1 MTWVAAGT
9 AAVSIVGGLV
19 SGSKA
24 RKAEEQAQK
33 DRDRI
38 QRQMAA
44 FEANRQAVIN
54 PYADVTSNEDMIA
67 DMKDNL
73 SNPYASLGVA
83 TQAAEIQMEQTDIA
97 LANTLDT
104 IRQTGGGAGGA
115 TALAQAA
122 LQSKKDIAANLESQE
137 KANDDKRVQG
147 EKQLQNQLV
156 GEEQRMQG
164 LDAAG
169 KSFVYGE
176 TEKREQQ
183 QLDRVSN
190 QIAALRGQESQARA
204 DATGAITGAIG
215 SVAGIA
221 GGLGGKI

>member
-1 MTWVAAGT
+1 MSVVAAGIG
-9 AAVSIVGGLV
+9 AAVSIGGGIFA
-19 SGSKA
+19 SSSARREARRKA
-24 RKAEEQAQK
+24 RKARKLEAKLNQL
-33 DRDRI
+33 
-38 QRQMAA
+38 
-44 FEANRQAVIN
+44 EANRQEIIN
-54 PYADVTSNEDMIA
+54 PYEDSTS
-67 DMKDNL
+67 L
-73 SNPYASLGVA
+73 SNMMSNPFA
-83 TQAAEIQMEQTDIA
+83 TLSVSTAATEIQMEQTDIA

>member
-1 MTWVAAGT
+1 MSVVAAGIG
-9 AAVSIVGGLV
+9 AAVSIGGGIFA
-19 SGSKA
+19 SSSARREARRKA
-24 RKAEEQAQK
+24 RQARKLEAKLNQL
-33 DRDRI
+33 
-38 QRQMAA
+38 
-44 FEANRQAVIN
+44 EANRQEIIN
-54 PYADVTSNEDMIA
+54 PYEDSTS
-67 DMKDNL
+67 L
-73 SNPYASLGVA
+73 SNMMSNPFA
-83 TQAAEIQMEQTDIA
+83 TLSVSTAATEIQMEQTDIA

-156 GEEQRMQG
+156 SEEQRMQG
-164 LDAAG
+164 LDAHG

>member
-1 MTWVAAGT
+1 MSVVAAGIG
-9 AAVSIVGGLV
+9 AAVSIGGGIFA
-19 SGSKA
+19 SSSARREARRKA
-24 RKAEEQAQK
+24 RKARKLEAKLNQL
-33 DRDRI
+33 
-38 QRQMAA
+38 
-44 FEANRQAVIN
+44 EANRQEIIN
-54 PYADVTSNEDMIA
+54 PYEDSTS
-67 DMKDNL
+67 L
-73 SNPYASLGVA
+73 SNMMSNPFA
-83 TQAAEIQMEQTDIA
+83 TLSVSTAATEIQMEQTDIA

-137 KANDDKRVQG
+137 KANDDKRVEG

-156 GEEQRMQG
+156 SEEQRMQG

-169 KSFVYGE
+169 KSFVYNE
-176 TEKREQQ
+176 TERREQQ

>member
-1 MTWVAAGT
+1 MSVVAAGIG
-9 AAVSIVGGLV
+9 AAVSIGGGIFA
-19 SGSKA
+19 SSSARREARRKA
-24 RKAEEQAQK
+24 RKARKLEAKLNQL
-33 DRDRI
+33 
-38 QRQMAA
+38 
-44 FEANRQAVIN
+44 EANRQEIIN
-54 PYADVTSNEDMIA
+54 PYEDSTS
-67 DMKDNL
+67 L
-73 SNPYASLGVA
+73 SNMMSNPFA
-83 TQAAEIQMEQTDIA
+83 TLSVSTAATEIQMEQTDIA

-204 DATGAITGAIG
+204 DSTGAITGALG
-215 SVAGIA
+215 AVAGIA
-221 GGLGGKI
+221 GAGGFDKP

>member
-1 MTWVAAGT
+1 MSVVAAGIG
-9 AAVSIVGGLV
+9 AAVSIGGGIFA
-19 SGSKA
+19 SSSARREARRKA
-24 RKAEEQAQK
+24 RQARKLEAKLNQL
-33 DRDRI
+33 
-38 QRQMAA
+38 
-44 FEANRQAVIN
+44 EANRQEIIN
-54 PYADVTSNEDMIA
+54 PYEDSTSLSSM
-67 DMKDNL
+67 M
-73 SNPYASLGVA
+73 SNPFA
-83 TQAAEIQMEQTDIA
+83 TLSVSTAATEIQMEQTDIA

-156 GEEQRMQG
+156 SEEQRMQG

>member
-1 MTWVAAGT
+1 MSVVAAGIG
-9 AAVSIVGGLV
+9 AAVSIGGGIFA
-19 SGSKA
+19 SSSARREARRKA
-24 RKAEEQAQK
+24 RQARKLEAKLNQL
-33 DRDRI
+33 
-38 QRQMAA
+38 
-44 FEANRQAVIN
+44 EANRQEIIN
-54 PYADVTSNEDMIA
+54 PYEDSTSLSSM
-67 DMKDNL
+67 M
-73 SNPYASLGVA
+73 SNPFA
-83 TQAAEIQMEQTDIA
+83 TLSVSTAATEIQMEQTDIA

>member
-1 MTWVAAGT
+1 MSVVAAGIG
-9 AAVSIVGGLV
+9 AAVSIGGGIFA
-19 SGSKA
+19 SSSARREARRKA
-24 RKAEEQAQK
+24 RQARKLEAKLNQL
-33 DRDRI
+33 
-38 QRQMAA
+38 
-44 FEANRQAVIN
+44 EANRQEIIN
-54 PYADVTSNEDMIA
+54 PYEDSTS
-67 DMKDNL
+67 L
-73 SNPYASLGVA
+73 SNMMSNPFA
-83 TQAAEIQMEQTDIA
+83 TLSVSTAATEVQMEQTDIA

>member
-1 MTWVAAGT
+1 MSVVAAGIG
-9 AAVSIVGGLV
+9 AAVSIGGGIFA
-19 SGSKA
+19 SSSARREARRKA
-24 RKAEEQAQK
+24 RKARKLEAKLNQL
-33 DRDRI
+33 
-38 QRQMAA
+38 
-44 FEANRQAVIN
+44 EANRQEIIN
-54 PYADVTSNEDMIA
+54 PYEDSTS
-67 DMKDNL
+67 L
-73 SNPYASLGVA
+73 SNMMSNPFA
-83 TQAAEIQMEQTDIA
+83 TLSVSTAATEIQMEQTDIA

-176 TEKREQQ
+176 TERREQQ

>member
-1 MTWVAAGT
+1 MSVVAAGIG
-9 AAVSIVGGLV
+9 AAVSIGGGIFA
-19 SGSKA
+19 SSSARREARRKA
-24 RKAEEQAQK
+24 RQARKLEAKLNQL
-33 DRDRI
+33 
-38 QRQMAA
+38 
-44 FEANRQAVIN
+44 EANRQEIIN
-54 PYADVTSNEDMIA
+54 PYEDSTS
-67 DMKDNL
+67 L
-73 SNPYASLGVA
+73 SNMMSNPFA
-83 TQAAEIQMEQTDIA
+83 TLSVSTAATEIQMEQTDIA

>member
-1 MTWVAAGT
+1 MSVVAAGIG
-9 AAVSIVGGLV
+9 AAVSIGGGIFA
-19 SGSKA
+19 SSSARREARRKA
-24 RKAEEQAQK
+24 RKARKLEAKLNQL
-33 DRDRI
+33 
-38 QRQMAA
+38 
-44 FEANRQAVIN
+44 EANRQEIIN
-54 PYADVTSNEDMIA
+54 PYEDSTS
-67 DMKDNL
+67 L
-73 SNPYASLGVA
+73 SNMMSNPFA
-83 TQAAEIQMEQTDIA
+83 TLSVSTAATEIQMEQTDIA

-156 GEEQRMQG
+156 SEEQRMQG